1 VSGPRIVFVKLGG
14 SLITEKNRP
23 MTPRLEVIQR
33 LGDEI
38 MAAMTAAPGLQLLIG
53 HGSGSFGHA
62 VANQFQ
68 TQSGGKGQDYWRG
81 FSEVWGAARELNQ
94 IVIHALI
101 GAGLPVIAFPP
112 SAGVITQD
120 THIRSWDISPI
131 QAALSHN
138 LVPVVF
144 GDVIFDTVLGG
155 TILSTEAIFHHLA
168 GAIHPNQILLAGQDK
183 GVYQD
188 PHHPE
193 KIIDQITPQ
202 TITTVLP
209 ALSSSQ
215 AVDVTGGML
224 SKVKLMIS
232 LIREHPSL
240 RVRIFSGL
248 EQGNLYQALTAEN
261 LPIGTLIAHQEH
273 LPSPGP

>member
-1 VSGPRIVFVKLGG
+1 MSGARIVFVKLGG
-14 SLITEKNRP
+14 SLITDKTQS
-23 MTPRLEVIQR
+23 MTPRPGVIQR
-33 LGDEI
+33 LADEI
-38 MAAMTAAPGLQLLIG
+38 RQAMTTVPGLQLLIG
-53 HGSGSFGHA
+53 HGSGSFGHT

-68 TQSGGKGQDYWRG
+68 TQSGGIGQDYWRG
-81 FSEVWGAARELNQ
+81 FSEVWAAARELNQ
-94 IVIHALI
+94 IVINALI

-112 SAGVITQD
+112 SAGVIAQG
-120 THIRSWDISPI
+120 THIQSWDISPI

-155 TILSTEAIFHHLA
+155 TILSTEAIFQHLA
-168 GAIHPNQILLAGQDK
+168 GAIHPDEILLAGQDK

-193 KIIDQITPQ
+193 KIIAQITPQ

-209 ALSSSQ
+209 ALSPSQ

-224 SKVKLMIS
+224 SKVKLMVS

-248 EQGNLYQALTAEN
+248 EPGNLYQALTAEN
-261 LPIGTLIAHQEH
+261 ISFGTLIAHQEH